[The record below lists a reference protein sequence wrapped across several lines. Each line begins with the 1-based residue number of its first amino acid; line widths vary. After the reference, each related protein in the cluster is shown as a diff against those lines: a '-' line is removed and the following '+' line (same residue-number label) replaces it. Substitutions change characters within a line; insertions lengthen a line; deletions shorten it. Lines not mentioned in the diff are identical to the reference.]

1 MRAVLTQSRRS
12 SSLAGY
18 FGINEIVIKRGRNP
32 LVVVDHGIV
41 IEFPVTSVDA
51 VDTTGAGDGFNG
63 GYLAARLQNKPIVQ
77 AAQLA
82 MLLAKLTVQQKGAIL
97 PPEQISNLA

>member
-18 FGINEIVIKRGRNP
+18 F
-32 LVVVDHGIV
+32 GIV